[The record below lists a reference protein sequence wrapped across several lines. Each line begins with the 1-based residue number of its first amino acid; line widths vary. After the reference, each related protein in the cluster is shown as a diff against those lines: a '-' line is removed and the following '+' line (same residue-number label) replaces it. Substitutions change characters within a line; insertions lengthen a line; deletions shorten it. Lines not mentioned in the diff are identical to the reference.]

1 MLYLKILTHYSS
13 LFLNNDFG
21 FRDMAIQELRKS
33 PCKELIKLAD
43 LMFRGLE
50 QSSYHKRGKL
60 GTRTQLINIRTK
72 KL

>member
-1 MLYLKILTHYSS
+1 
-13 LFLNNDFG
+13 
-21 FRDMAIQELRKS
+21 MAIQELRKS